1 MPRTQAIQ
9 FLIGSDLLK
18 ATGTE
23 QSIARDLLEVAYSPD
38 AAKVKRCDRCRL
50 IGRQKRLVH
59 DVLKDAG
66 QRHRRESGTNRC
78 RSIAEDAR
86 NIETM
91 GTLSWLEIAAR
102 TRRRAHASQCAEA
115 DRQR

>member
-38 AAKVKRCDRCRL
+38 AAQVKRCDRCRL

-86 NIETM
+86 NIEAF
-91 GTLSWLEIAAR
+91 EP
-102 TRRRAHASQCAEA
+102 RALGD
-115 DRQR
+115 DRP